1 MYSAWCFLQV
11 GLKDKGDKVMY
22 YMVETLNNCG
32 YRCRKAVKLESTNL
46 RAARKE
52 AAEKQF
58 FQRTVLYI
66 GTAID
71 RIGFLTDAELMF
83 QNGKW
88 HKCRENRYGQL
99 AA

>member
-1 MYSAWCFLQV
+1 MF
-11 GLKDKGDKVMY
+11 

-32 YRCRKAVKLESTNL
+32 FGCRRAVKLGSDTL

-52 AAEKQF
+52 ATKKQF
-58 FQRTVLYI
+58 FQGTILYI
-66 GTAID
+66 GTEID
-71 RIGFLTDAELMF
+71 RIGFLTDAEIVY

-88 HKCRENRYGQL
+88 QKCRENKYGE

>member
-1 MYSAWCFLQV
+1 MC
-11 GLKDKGDKVMY
+11 Y
-22 YMVETLNNCG
+22 YMVETLANCG
-32 YRCRKAVKLESTNL
+32 FRCRKAVKLESDSL

-52 AAEKQF
+52 AAGKQF
-58 FQRTVLYI
+58 FQGTVLYI

-71 RIGFLTDAELMF
+71 RIGFLTDAEIVC

-88 HKCRENRYGQL
+88 QKCREDKYGM